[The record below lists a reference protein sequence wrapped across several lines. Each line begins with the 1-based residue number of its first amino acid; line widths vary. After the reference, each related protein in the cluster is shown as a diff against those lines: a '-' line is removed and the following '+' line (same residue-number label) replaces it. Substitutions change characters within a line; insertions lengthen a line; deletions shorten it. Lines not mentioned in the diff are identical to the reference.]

1 MYSSKVKCPQT
12 NRLFEAILTLRSVEE
27 CYRFFDDVATIG
39 EIQALSQ
46 RMQVAEMLDA
56 RVTYSVIAEET
67 GASTAT
73 ISRVNKCL
81 TYGADGYTTVL
92 KRLKDAENRERP

>member
-1 MYSSKVKCPQT
+1 MYTSKLEGPLVS
-12 NRLFEAILTLRSVEE
+12 RLFEAILSLKTQEE

-39 EIQALSQ
+39 EIQALAQ
-46 RMQVAEMLDA
+46 RLQVAEMLNAGDKYA
-56 RVTYSVIAEET
+56 DIAQHT

-81 TYGADGYTTVL
+81 TYGADGYKTVL
-92 KRLKDAENRERP
+92 NRLK